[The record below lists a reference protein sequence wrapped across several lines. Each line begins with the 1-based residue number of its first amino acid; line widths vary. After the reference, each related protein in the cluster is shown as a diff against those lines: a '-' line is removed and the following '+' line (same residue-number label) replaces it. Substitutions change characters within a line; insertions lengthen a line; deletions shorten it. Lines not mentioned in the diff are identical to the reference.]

1 VIPLAHHPSLG
12 EPLLTRVAWIAA
24 DFHTTRTADFVCSQ
38 KFLKEL
44 SHSGDVEIC
53 SKKLTF
59 NASHQFLGVWSEMG
73 NSSGMK
79 KLTETATVS
88 VSGNHVLIA
97 DLAAVTSS
105 FS

>member
-1 VIPLAHHPSLG
+1 
-12 EPLLTRVAWIAA
+12 
-24 DFHTTRTADFVCSQ
+24 
-38 KFLKEL
+38 
-44 SHSGDVEIC
+44 
-53 SKKLTF
+53 
-59 NASHQFLGVWSEMG
+59 MG